1 MGRGSTPPKSG
12 KIGPKAYQ
20 RPEGVQRTRV
30 SNSSVVSY
38 CEPSP
43 STTLLHRTRVGATPH
58 TGGTEGVK
66 GWGERTRV
74 SNSSVTTQCEPSSS
88 TTLLK
93 HTRVGAHRTHKGGNE
108 QAKGR
113 REGRGL
119 KSPTLAAGQT
129 SNREWWVGF
138 LEDGPPAPGLSR
150 HPREPFN
157 RMARWWRVR
166 PFLKERTGSRNKDRS
181 RSLFRNPPR

>member
-1 MGRGSTPPKSG
+1 
-12 KIGPKAYQ
+12 
-20 RPEGVQRTRV
+20 VHRTRV
-30 SNSSVVSY
+30 SNSGVVAY

-66 GWGERTRV
+66 DWSERTRV
-74 SNSSVTTQCEPSSS
+74 SNSSITTQCEPSSS
-88 TTLLK
+88 TTLLN
-93 HTRVGAHRTHKGGNE
+93 HTKEGSHPTHKGRNE

-150 HPREPFN
+150 HPRVSLLIG
-157 RMARWWRVR
+157 WRVGGTSR
-166 PFLKERTGSRNKDRS
+166 PFLKERAGSRNKDRS